1 MGKDD
6 DPAAAA
12 RLVADRLIVY
22 REANGL
28 SRQELATRM
37 EVHPTRIARIERA
50 VDPPNLDT
58 LARVAA
64 LIGEEIT
71 ISVCPRGGKS
81 EHLRKKVRSG
91 AVRFTMHDAR
101 VTLAAG

>member
-37 EVHPTRIARIERA
+37 EVH
-50 VDPPNLDT
+50 LS
-58 LARVAA
+58 
-64 LIGEEIT
+64 LIHI
-71 ISVCPRGGKS
+71 
-81 EHLRKKVRSG
+81 
-91 AVRFTMHDAR
+91 
-101 VTLAAG
+101 